1 MNRNI
6 LILLTF
12 VGLIGILSGC
22 EKDETKVVL
31 STNPVAPTLTVPDLT
46 LERAN
51 GNDMVVFTG
60 TPVKPGFVAS
70 TNYFLEACAQ
80 GNNFKDSILILTDK
94 QDAQMKISV
103 SDLNSLLLKSFPAD
117 QVSTLDFRIRAVLVQ
132 DAGTGVKPPTY
143 VSETQTA
150 DVTLYG
156 LPRLD
161 LLNSGMDQKIE
172 SALGDGSYTGL
183 VKLDP
188 NNPFTL
194 KDPDANVVYGGSGG
208 NLVVDGSGIAADQA
222 GWYQLDAN
230 TNDLTYDLNPHMI
243 GVIGDFNGWSAPDTK
258 MDYNPEGD
266 YWHVTVDLTPGGIKF
281 RMNDSWSDGIN
292 LGIGDADH
300 PEYTLDN
307 LWNNGSSQNIPISSA
322 GSYSIKLYI
331 GTSTYKCTITK
342 N

>member
-117 QVSTLDFRIRAVLVQ
+117 QV
-132 DAGTGVKPPTY
+132 
-143 VSETQTA
+143 
-150 DVTLYG
+150 
-156 LPRLD
+156 
-161 LLNSGMDQKIE
+161 
-172 SALGDGSYTGL
+172 
-183 VKLDP
+183 
-188 NNPFTL
+188 
-194 KDPDANVVYGGSGG
+194 
-208 NLVVDGSGIAADQA
+208 
-222 GWYQLDAN
+222 
-230 TNDLTYDLNPHMI
+230 
-243 GVIGDFNGWSAPDTK
+243 
-258 MDYNPEGD
+258 
-266 YWHVTVDLTPGGIKF
+266 
-281 RMNDSWSDGIN
+281 
-292 LGIGDADH
+292 
-300 PEYTLDN
+300 
-307 LWNNGSSQNIPISSA
+307 
-322 GSYSIKLYI
+322 
-331 GTSTYKCTITK
+331 
-342 N
+342 

>member
-12 VGLIGILSGC
+12 IGLIGILSGC

-51 GNDMVVFTG
+51 GNNMVVFTG
-60 TPVKPGFVAS
+60 TAVDPGFKAS
-70 TNYFLEACAQ
+70 TNYFLEACTH

-94 QDAQMKISV
+94 QATEMKISV

-117 QVSTLDFRIRAVLVQ
+117 QVSTLDFRIRAVLVR
-132 DAGTGVKPPTY
+132 DAGTGVKPLTY
-143 VSETQTA
+143 VSETKTA
-150 DVTLYG
+150 DVALYG

-194 KDPDANVVYGGSGG
+194 NDPDANVTYGGSGG
-208 NLVVDGSGIAADQA
+208 KLVVDGSGIVADQA

-243 GVIGDFNGWSAPDTK
+243 GRNW
-258 MDYNPEGD
+258 
-266 YWHVTVDLTPGGIKF
+266 
-281 RMNDSWSDGIN
+281 
-292 LGIGDADH
+292 
-300 PEYTLDN
+300 
-307 LWNNGSSQNIPISSA
+307 
-322 GSYSIKLYI
+322 
-331 GTSTYKCTITK
+331 
-342 N
+342 